1 MVEDA
6 NTRERQMD
14 TQNNNLFQIRKD
26 TEYGGAHRQHI
37 GCLEMIF

>member
-14 TQNNNLFQIRKD
+14 TQNNNLFHIRKD
-26 TEYGGAHRQHI
+26 TEYGGAHTDNT
-37 GCLEMIF
+37 LDVWK